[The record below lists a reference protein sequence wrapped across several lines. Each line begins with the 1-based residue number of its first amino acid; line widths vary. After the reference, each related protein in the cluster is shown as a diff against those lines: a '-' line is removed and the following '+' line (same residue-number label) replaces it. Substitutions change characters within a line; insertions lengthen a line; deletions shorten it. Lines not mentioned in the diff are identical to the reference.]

1 LGVSQRIFILALLV
15 GILFGIPARARA
27 AAPAE
32 DEVVFGGTYTLARG
46 QTLEDNLIVFGGTVV
61 LEEGSQVKGD
71 VSVYGG
77 SVSIGGTVD
86 KDVFISGGTLALTE
100 NAEVGGDVRWVG
112 GTFEQDEDAEIEGE
126 ILNQPSPI
134 TRPDFENS
142 LVGRLGRRI
151 LDTLWSFFLFFAFS
165 ALAVLVVI
173 FFPNPTGR
181 VAQTLVAQ
189 PGQSALVGLLTL
201 IVAVPVLIILAITI
215 ILSPVSFLGV
225 LVLGIAGIFG
235 WISLGLETGNRLA
248 RAFRQDWAPAVAA
261 GLGTFLLTFVAF
273 SLKFIFSWLCIGWI
287 FPTVV
292 GLVGLGAVVL
302 SQFGKRVYQ
311 IVNESG

>member
-1 LGVSQRIFILALLV
+1 MGIIQKWVVFALLV
-15 GILFGIPARARA
+15 GFLFGIPTGVRA
-27 AAPAE
+27 AASAD
-32 DEVVFGGTYTLARG
+32 DEVIFGGIFTLSAG
-46 QTLEDNLIVFGGTVV
+46 QTLNGNLIIFGGTVV
-61 LEEGSQVKGD
+61 LENGSHITGEV
-71 VSVYGG
+71 VMYGG
-77 SVSIGGTVD
+77 TTTLDGTVD
-86 KDVFISGGTLALTE
+86 EDIVLSGGTLLIHEHAQ
-100 NAEVGGDVRWVG
+100 VGGDVYWNG
-112 GTFEQDEDAEIEGE
+112 GTLEQDENAEIDGE
-126 ILNQPSPI
+126 IISQPAGIIP
-134 TRPDFENS
+134 PNFETS
-142 LVGRLGRRI
+142 LAGRLTRRI

-165 ALAVLVVI
+165 ALAVLIVI

-201 IVAVPVLIILAITI
+201 IVAIPVLLILAITI
-215 ILSPVSFLGV
+215 LLSPLSFLGA
-225 LVLGIAGIFG
+225 LALFFAGIYG

-248 RAFRQDWAPAVAA
+248 RALHQDWAPAVAA

-311 IVNESG
+311 LPG